1 MAKTHPIATAILMVL
16 LATPLVAPLCAAGL
30 CDVNVGCEIPMQS
43 TSADNGLKLV
53 GPSCCLSMSA
63 SIAEPQV
70 ATQEGPW
77 NAGLAALMP
86 LAISSIPAPP
96 PPRPT
101 AQASTPVRSGRT
113 TLTLHRTLLL

>member
-1 MAKTHPIATAILMVL
+1 MAKTHPIATAILMAL

-30 CDVNVGCEIPMQS
+30 CDVSAACEIPMQP
-43 TSADNGLKLV
+43 TGADDGLKLG
-53 GPSCCLSMSA
+53 GPSCCLSTSA

-70 ATQEGPW
+70 ATQEGVW
-77 NAGLAALMP
+77 NAGLAPPMP
-86 LAISSIPAPP
+86 LATSSIPAPP
-96 PPRPT
+96 PRPM